1 MDNDRIAI
9 QYSKSMDLILNLRES
24 IIFIEDLDNPLLNL
38 GKPTK
43 ENLKRIDNLKVR
55 KGNIGAIFNIII
67 FVPYTLMNL
76 IINCIHHYKYI
87 HHLKALKKPLDKSD
101 YLFLSHY
108 VGQRINDKSDLFFG
122 NTPWLV
128 SANGKKSIVLRINH
142 KKKLEKDSNVL
153 SSALMPKTCMSK
165 YRFQLILRSV
175 NKSVVYFW
183 HGISHLVKNS
193 EMANHLFLLSQMQTK
208 LASFNT
214 EILLSNLTL
223 FVTRIQPTHL
233 VVTLEGHPYESRIA
247 HALAEKNIKVTVIYW
262 QVAPVV
268 PKQHGFLETIEK
280 LPPNSK
286 VATSGSVIKRYIESN
301 ISGSQPVFLI
311 GSPKYKEVNLLN
323 RPRNAILLAPEGSTD
338 AVIEFMELIPDLCK
352 KLPNRKIVLRLHPAV
367 AKLKLRNNSF
377 DLPNKSNFVLSDSSL
392 QDDLVK
398 SEFCIFRSSSVGIEA
413 LSYRVKP
420 IHFSE
425 FRNGEINPLALLE
438 PWDLEAQNIS
448 QLIGVIEKNSNLND
462 EFLQDR
468 YQQNY
473 SEFNLQKFLAL

>member
-1 MDNDRIAI
+1 MNKVSISI

-24 IIFIEDLDNPLLNL
+24 ILFIEDLDNPLLNL

-43 ENLKRIDNLKVR
+43 ENIERIGNLKVR
-55 KGNIGAIFNIII
+55 KGSIGAIFNIFI
-67 FVPYTLMNL
+67 FVPYTLMNVV
-76 IINCIHHYKYI
+76 INCIHHYKYI
-87 HHLKALKKPLDKSD
+87 NHLKALKKPIDKSD

-108 VGQRINDKSDLFFG
+108 VGQRFNDKSDLFFG

-128 SANGKKSIVLRINH
+128 SDNGKKSIVLCINH
-142 KKKLEKDSNVL
+142 KKRLEKDANIL
-153 SSALMPKTCMSK
+153 SSTLMPKTCMSK

-175 NKSVVYFW
+175 NKSLTYFW
-183 HGISHLVKNS
+183 HGVSYLIKNS
-193 EMANHLFLLSQMQTK
+193 EKANHLFLLSQMQTK
-208 LASFNT
+208 LSSFNT
-214 EILLSNLTL
+214 EILLSNLIL
-223 FVTRIQPTHL
+223 FVSRIQPTHL
-233 VVTLEGHPYESRIA
+233 VVTLEGHPYESRVA
-247 HALAEKNIKVTVIYW
+247 NALAEKNFKVTVIYW

-280 LPPNSK
+280 LPSNSK
-286 VATSGSVIKRYIESN
+286 VATSGDITKRYIESN
-301 ISGSQPVFLI
+301 ISGFQQVFLI
-311 GSPKYKEVNLLN
+311 GSPKYKEVDLLK

-338 AVIEFMELIPDLCK
+338 AVLEFMEFIPDLCK
-352 KLPNRKIVLRLHPAV
+352 KLPNRKVILRLHPAV
-367 AKLKLRNNSF
+367 VKLKLRNNSF
-377 DLPNKSNFVLSDSSL
+377 DLPNISNFVLSDNSL

-413 LSYRVKP
+413 LSYSVKP

-438 PWDLEAQNIS
+438 PWALEAQNIS
-448 QLIGVIEKNSNLND
+448 QLIRIIEKNSNLND

-468 YQQNY
+468 YQLNY